1 MARSSVSDVIVVG
14 GGLAGSCLAGV
25 LARAGLGVLILEKEP
40 RFRDR
45 VRGEGT
51 WPWGVAHA
59 RQAGLDELFAQAD
72 VLPVRGKQRF
82 ADREAVETN
91 DWSAESREGD
101 TELVFSHAGLQEAA
115 IAWAAGHGATVR
127 RPAKAIGFRHDGR
140 PVVTAAEDGQET
152 EYAARLV
159 VGADGRQA
167 GTRRW
172 TGGETA
178 ADAEHHRFGGV
189 LIRGAQIDVAYDNY
203 SWEPG
208 LIVNWFP
215 AGAHATR
222 LYLGMTAARL
232 RQTGI
237 DRSFAANLACAAD
250 YMPDGAL
257 AGVEQIGPIGYFP
270 SNDLW
275 ATAIVGNDV
284 VLIGDA
290 AGAPDPTQG
299 HGTPLVFHDVHVLS
313 DLLLHEPDWA
323 QATRAFAARREEAF
337 AVIRE
342 YDRWHTIIHDEGA
355 EAARRRERQQ
365 RAAEADPSLGGF
377 AFLEARGPAGL
388 VADEAAQRH
397 FFGDDL
403 A

>member
-1 MARSSVSDVIVVG
+1 MDNGHVYDVIIVG
-14 GGLAGSCLAGV
+14 GGMAGATLGGV

-59 RQAGLDELFAQAD
+59 RQAGLDELFARAD
-72 VLPVRGKQRF
+72 VVPVRGQQRF
-82 ADREAVETN
+82 ADRQPVEAKE
-91 DWSAESREGD
+91 WAAESQDGEV
-101 TELVFSHAGLQEAA
+101 ELVFSHAGLQEAA
-115 IAWAAGHGATVR
+115 VAWAAGHGATVR

-140 PVVTAAEDGQET
+140 PVVTAAEDGQESA
-152 EYAARLV
+152 YAARLV
-159 VGADGRQA
+159 VGADGKQS
-167 GTRRW
+167 GVRRW

-178 ADAEHHRFGGV
+178 ADVEHHRFGGV
-189 LIRGAQIDVAYDNY
+189 LIRGDRIDVAYDNY
-203 SWEPG
+203 YWEPG
-208 LIVNWFP
+208 LLVNWFP

-237 DRSFAANLACAAD
+237 DRSFAANIACAAP

-257 AGVEQIGPIGYFP
+257 DAVEQIGPIGYFP
-270 SNDLW
+270 SNDIW
-275 ATAIVGNDV
+275 ATEIAGNDV

-299 HGTPLVFHDVHVLS
+299 HGTPLVFHDVHMLS
-313 DLLLHEPDWA
+313 DLLLSEADWA
-323 QATRAFAARREEAF
+323 QATRAFAARRAEAF

-342 YDRWHTIIHDEGA
+342 YDRWHNIIHDEGA
-355 EAARRRERQQ
+355 EAARRREGQQ
-365 RAAEADPSLGGF
+365 RAAQADPSLGGF

-388 VADEAAQRH
+388 VADEAARRH